1 MKPTTV
7 MYGVKNKKKA
17 YTTLK
22 PGVWTNIINDEF
34 LKNYKMPCTY
44 IYKRCKVYNSST
56 SEHFP
61 TFQGKCKDCGV
72 YLHGWSDHKPQE
84 GFPLK
89 LFIEIEDTRS
99 CI

>member
-7 MYGVKNKKKA
+7 MYGVKNNKKA

-44 IYKRCKVYNSST
+44 IYKRCRVYNSSI
-56 SEHFP
+56 SEHCL
-61 TFQGKCKDCGV
+61 TFRGKCKDCGV
-72 YLHGWSDHKPQE
+72 YLHGWSDRKPQE
-84 GFPLK
+84 
-89 LFIEIEDTRS
+89 
-99 CI
+99 